1 MEDEYIRSFSVYY
14 RNKLLDVEDFKSI
27 RAQDEES
34 AVEEFKQKYFED
46 EEEEYEILDVEMGF
60 ELNKR
65 KIEEFLGG
73 LETVED

>member
-14 RNKLLDVEDFKSI
+14 KNKLLDVEDFKSI

-46 EEEEYEILDVEMGF
+46 EEEYEILDVEMGF